1 MEPFAVDLGRVL
13 IVERSLEIEE
23 EEALARAT
31 IVWLENSEVEKRD
44 LARETAELVEVG
56 TLKVGEVL

>member
-1 MEPFAVDLGRVL
+1 MDLGRVL